1 MLNSILSGHTDREPK
16 RETKIMLSR
25 TLCLIVAGM
34 ACAVASASP
43 IEQAATMPVPVRQAL
58 KAAIEADH
66 DDALARLRQWIALPS
81 INAEKLNREEGAKL
95 VQQMLLDAGFDS
107 ARIIPTDGAPGV
119 FAELNAGA
127 PTTLAVYFMYDV
139 KQFIAQEWSKPPL
152 EGQLVEREDGKTV
165 MIARGA
171 INQKGPEST
180 FLTALR
186 AFQATGTPLP
196 VNLVLVAEGEEE
208 TGSEHFGQI
217 TGDPEV
223 AKALAKSIGVILP
236 VAWQGDD
243 GTVDVFLGAK
253 GVAEVQLVADGA
265 RSGRGPGM
273 EIHSMNAARVE
284 NPAWRLI
291 KALDTLVADD
301 GYTPTIDGWL
311 DDVKP
316 LSTEQLALIDEG
328 IRPDAEKALKKN
340 LKVRDWIAG
349 EDFRTSLARLA
360 SQPTVN
366 IQGLVSGYTG
376 PGGKTSMP
384 SRAEAKIDF
393 RLVPDMRADQAVS
406 KLRAHLDRR
415 GFDDIEIVPGGIY
428 GPTETPRDAAVVT
441 ALMMALDGAGLPN
454 TLSPRLA
461 GSWPGYRFTDPPV
474 SLPAVFVGIGQG
486 GQAHAPDEWY
496 LIDAKDPKLAGIDR
510 QALFYAEFLY
520 ALANTKP

>member
-1 MLNSILSGHTDREPK
+1 MLG
-16 RETKIMLSR
+16 R
-25 TLCLIVAGM
+25 TLGLLG
-34 ACAVASASP
+34 ASLAWTLVGAAAAQTPAS
-43 IEQAATMPVPVRQAL
+43 TMPPAAR
-58 KAAIEADH
+58 AAISEAITADH
-66 DDALARLRQWIALPS
+66 DQALARLREWIALPS
-81 INAEKLNREEGAKL
+81 INAEGLNLQQGAEL
-95 VQQMLLDAGFDS
+95 MQRMLLDAGFDS

-119 FAELNAGA
+119 FARLDAGA

-139 KQFIAQEWSKPPL
+139 KQFDPAEWSKPPL
-152 EGQLVEREDGKTV
+152 EGQLVERDDGKTV
-165 MIARGA
+165 LIGRGA

-180 FLTALR
+180 FLTAIR
-186 AFQATGTPLP
+186 AFRATGTPLP
-196 VNLVLVAEGEEE
+196 VNIVLVAEGEEE

-223 AKALAKSIGVILP
+223 ARALSESAGVILP

-243 GTVDVFLGAK
+243 GSVEIFLGAK
-253 GVAEVQLVADGA
+253 GVAEVQLVADAA

-301 GYTPTIDGWL
+301 GYTPTIDGWM
-311 DDVKP
+311 DEVRP
-316 LSTEQLALIDEG
+316 LSAEQLALIDAG
-328 IRPDAEKALKKN
+328 IRPGAEEASKKI
-340 LKVRDWIAG
+340 LKVQNWIAG

-366 IQGLVSGYTG
+366 IQGLVSGHTG

-393 RLVPDMRADQAVS
+393 RLVPDMRADEVMG
-406 KLRAHLDRR
+406 KLRAHLDKR
-415 GFDDIEIVPGGIY
+415 GFDDIEIVPGGMY
-428 GPTETPRDAAVVT
+428 GPTETPRDAAVIN
-441 ALMMALDGAGLPN
+441 ALIAALAGADLPHKLN
-454 TLSPRLA
+454 PRLA

-486 GQAHAPDEWY
+486 GQQHAPDEWY
-496 LIDAKDPKLAGIDR
+496 LIDSKNPKLAGIDR
-510 QALFYAEFLY
+510 QALFFAEFLY
-520 ALANTKP
+520 ALAGTTP

>member
-1 MLNSILSGHTDREPK
+1 MSTIPAQTRATLSE
-16 RETKIMLSR
+16 
-25 TLCLIVAGM
+25 
-34 ACAVASASP
+34 
-43 IEQAATMPVPVRQAL
+43 
-58 KAAIEADH
+58 AIAADH
-66 DDALARLRQWIALPS
+66 DQALARLREWIALPS
-81 INAEKLNREEGAKL
+81 INAEKLNRQEGAEL
-95 VQQMLLDAGFDS
+95 MQRMLLDAGFDT

-119 FAELNAGA
+119 FARLDAGA

-139 KQFIAQEWSKPPL
+139 KQFEADEWTSPPL
-152 EGQLVEREDGKTV
+152 EGKLVERDGKTV
-165 MIARGA
+165 LIGRGA
-171 INQKGPEST
+171 INQKGPEAT
-180 FLTALR
+180 LLTAIR
-186 AFQATGTPLP
+186 AFKATGTPLP
-196 VNLVLVAEGEEE
+196 VNIVLVAEGEEE

-217 TGDPEV
+217 TSEPEV
-223 AKALAKSIGVILP
+223 AKALSESVGVILP

-243 GTVDVFLGAK
+243 GSVEIFLGAK
-253 GVAEVQLVADGA
+253 GVAEVQLVADAA

-284 NPAWRLI
+284 NPAWRLV

-301 GYTPTIDGWL
+301 GYTPAIDGWM
-311 DDVKP
+311 DDVRP
-316 LSTEQLALIDEG
+316 LSDEQVALIDAG
-328 IRPDAEKALKKN
+328 LRPEAEAGLKKS

-349 EDFRTSLARLA
+349 EDYRTSLVRLA

-393 RLVPDMRADQAVS
+393 RLVPDMKADEAVA
-406 KLRAHLDRR
+406 KLRAHLDKR
-415 GFDDIEIVPGGIY
+415 GFTDIEIVAGGIY
-428 GPTETPRDAAVVT
+428 GPTETPGDAAVVE
-441 ALMMALDGAGLPN
+441 ALVEALAGAGVPH
-454 TLSPRLA
+454 TLTPRLA

-496 LIDAKDPKLAGIDR
+496 LVEAKDPRLAGMDR

-520 ALANTKP
+520 ALANSRP

>member
-1 MLNSILSGHTDREPK
+1 
-16 RETKIMLSR
+16 MLSR
-25 TLCLIVAGM
+25 TLCLLGASLACTLVGVATAQTVPPTIPSDTRTLLG
-34 ACAVASASP
+34 SA
-43 IEQAATMPVPVRQAL
+43 IA
-58 KAAIEADH
+58 ADH
-66 DDALARLRQWIALPS
+66 DQALSRLREWIALPS
-81 INAEKLNREEGAKL
+81 INAEKLNRQEGAEL
-95 VQQMLLDAGFDS
+95 MQRMLLDAGFDT

-119 FAELNAGA
+119 FASLDAGA

-139 KQFIAQEWSKPPL
+139 KQFIAEEWSKPPL
-152 EGQLVEREDGKTV
+152 EGQLVERDDGKTV
-165 MIARGA
+165 LIGRGA

-180 FLTALR
+180 FLTAIR
-186 AFQATGTPLP
+186 AFKATGTPLP
-196 VNLVLVAEGEEE
+196 VNIVLVAEGEEE

-223 AKALAKSIGVILP
+223 AKALSSSVGVILP

-243 GTVDVFLGAK
+243 GSVEISLGAK

-284 NPAWRLI
+284 SPAWRLI

-301 GYTPTIDGWL
+301 GYTPAIDGWM
-311 DDVKP
+311 DGVRP
-316 LSTEQLALIDEG
+316 LSDEELALIDAG
-328 IRPDAEKALKKN
+328 IRPGAEEASKKS
-340 LKVRDWIAG
+340 LKVQGWIGG

-393 RLVPDMRADQAVS
+393 RLVPDMRADEVVA
-406 KLRAHLDRR
+406 KLRAHLDKR
-415 GFDDIEIVPGGIY
+415 GFNDIEIVTGGIY
-428 GPTETPRDAAVVT
+428 GPTETPREAAIVGALAT
-441 ALMMALDGAGLPN
+441 ALAGADLPHN
-454 TLSPRLA
+454 LNPRLA

-486 GQAHAPDEWY
+486 GQMHAPDEWY

-520 ALANTKP
+520 ALASAKP

>member
-1 MLNSILSGHTDREPK
+1 
-16 RETKIMLSR
+16 MLSK
-25 TLCLIVAGM
+25 TLCLLGASL
-34 ACAVASASP
+34 ACAWVGGATAQTVP
-43 IEQAATMPVPVRQAL
+43 PTMPSETRTVL
-58 KAAIEADH
+58 GDAIAADH
-66 DDALARLRQWIALPS
+66 DQALRRLREWIALPS
-81 INAEKLNREEGAKL
+81 INAEKLNRQEGAEL
-95 VQQMLLDAGFDS
+95 MQRMLLDAGFDT

-119 FAELNAGA
+119 FARLDAGA

-139 KQFIAQEWSKPPL
+139 KQFSAEEWTSPPL
-152 EGQLVEREDGKTV
+152 EGKLVEREGGKTV
-165 MIARGA
+165 MIGRGA

-180 FLTALR
+180 FLTAIR
-186 AFQATGTPLP
+186 AFKATGTPLP
-196 VNLVLVAEGEEE
+196 VNIVLVAEGEEE

-217 TGDPEV
+217 TSDPEV
-223 AKALAKSIGVILP
+223 AKALSGAVGVILP

-243 GTVDVFLGAK
+243 GGVEIFLGAK
-253 GVAEVQLVADGA
+253 GVAEIQLVADGA

-284 NPAWRLI
+284 NPAWRLV

-301 GYTPTIDGWL
+301 GYTPAIDGWM
-311 DDVKP
+311 DKVQP
-316 LSTEQLALIDEG
+316 LSAGQLALIDAG
-328 IRPDAEKALKKN
+328 LQPAAEAAIKKS
-340 LKVRDWIAG
+340 LKVQGWIAG

-393 RLVPDMRADQAVS
+393 RLVPDMRADEVVA
-406 KLRAHLDRR
+406 KLRAHLDKR
-415 GFDDIEIVPGGIY
+415 GFNDIEIVPGGIY
-428 GPTETPRDAAVVT
+428 GPTETPREAAIVDALVT
-441 ALMMALDGAGLPN
+441 ALAGAGLPH
-454 TLSPRLA
+454 TLNPRLA

-486 GQAHAPDEWY
+486 GQMHAPDEWY

-520 ALANTKP
+520 ALANPQP

>member
-1 MLNSILSGHTDREPK
+1 MLGRNLF
-16 RETKIMLSR
+16 MLAAS
-25 TLCLIVAGM
+25 LACGLAGATTTPTAPPAM
-34 ACAVASASP
+34 P
-43 IEQAATMPVPVRQAL
+43 PQARAAL
-58 KAAIEADH
+58 GEAIAADH
-66 DDALARLRQWIALPS
+66 DQALARLREWIALPS
-81 INAEKLNREEGAKL
+81 INAEKLNRQEGAEL
-95 VQQMLLDAGFDS
+95 MQRMLLDAGFDT

-119 FAELNAGA
+119 FARIDAGA

-139 KQFIAQEWSKPPL
+139 KQFDPSEWSRPPL
-152 EGQLVEREDGKTV
+152 EGQLVERDEGKTV
-165 MIARGA
+165 LIGRGA
-171 INQKGPEST
+171 INQKGPEAT
-180 FLTALR
+180 FLTAIR
-186 AFQATGTPLP
+186 AFRATGTPLP
-196 VNLVLVAEGEEE
+196 VNIVLVAEGEEE

-217 TGDPEV
+217 TSEPEV
-223 AKALAKSIGVILP
+223 AKALAGAVGVILP

-243 GTVDVFLGAK
+243 GSVEIFLGAK
-253 GVAEVQLVADGA
+253 GVAEIQLVADGA

-301 GYTPTIDGWL
+301 GYTPTIDGWM
-311 DDVKP
+311 DEVRP
-316 LSTEQLALIDEG
+316 LTAEQLALIDAG
-328 IRPDAEKALKKN
+328 MRPTAEAGLKKS
-340 LKVRDWIAG
+340 LKVQGWIAG

-393 RLVPDMRADQAVS
+393 RLVPDMRADQAVA
-406 KLRAHLDRR
+406 KLRAHLDKR
-415 GFDDIEIVPGGIY
+415 GFQDIEIVPGGIY
-428 GPTETPRDAAVVT
+428 GPTETPRESAIVNALVNALSDAGV
-441 ALMMALDGAGLPN
+441 PH
-454 TLSPRLA
+454 TLNPRLA

-486 GQAHAPDEWY
+486 GQMHAPDEWY
-496 LIDAKDPKLAGIDR
+496 LIDAKDPRLAGIDR

-520 ALANTKP
+520 ALAKARR